1 MEKTNLTFIS
11 KWLLIIYKKL
21 TLYIFIKYMYLLFP
35 VMFSCSKI
43 SITIF
48 YIHLYVYLF
57 VCVCVCIHSS
67 LPCMHM
73 EIRGQCKGVG
83 FLFPSY
89 EFLSHLTD
97 HHLRIIEP
105 TTAIRL
111 YHPRW
116 SQVNIT

>member
-21 TLYIFIKYMYLLFP
+21 ALYIFINYIYLLFP

-57 VCVCVCIHSS
+57 VCVCASIHLCHACIWRSEDNVRESVFSFHHMSS
-67 LPCMHM
+67 
-73 EIRGQCKGVG
+73 
-83 FLFPSY
+83 
-89 EFLSHLTD
+89 
-97 HHLRIIEP
+97 
-105 TTAIRL
+105 
-111 YHPRW
+111 
-116 SQVNIT
+116 